1 MITVDRLVKWMNVL
15 RHERANRD
23 RLLECFWQS
32 QLVSKEFLCK
42 NIPQFEKPA
51 NVVIHGAWYGT
62 LAGLLLDTNN
72 INEIVCVDIDPEC
85 ERYVRMFN
93 MEPRVKAVTTDM
105 TFYRYST
112 IPDLIINTSCE
123 HIDDKT
129 YDIWLSY
136 VPSNTLVVLQSNNM
150 FRVKDHINCV
160 NSLDEFELKCGLSK
174 IEFADQIEFDNGDK
188 RFMIMGY
195 K

>member
-1 MITVDRLVKWMNVL
+1 MKQTVIFNSSSRTLYYNPGTGETRFREDGNWSI
-15 RHERANRD
+15 
-23 RLLECFWQS
+23 S
-32 QLVSKEFLCK
+32 QL
-42 NIPQFEKPA
+42 EKA
-51 NVVIHGAWYGT
+51 S
-62 LAGLLLDTNN
+62 LDNHIQN
-72 INEIVCVDIDPEC
+72 SFH
-85 ERYVRMFN
+85 Y
-93 MEPRVKAVTTDM
+93 
-105 TFYRYST
+105 

-123 HIDDKT
+123 HIDDNT
-129 YDIWLSY
+129 YSIWLSY